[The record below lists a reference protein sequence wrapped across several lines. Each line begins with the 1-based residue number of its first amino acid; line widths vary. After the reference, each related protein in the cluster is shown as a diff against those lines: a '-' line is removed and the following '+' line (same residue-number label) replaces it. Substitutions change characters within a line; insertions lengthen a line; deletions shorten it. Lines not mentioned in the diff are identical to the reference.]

1 MTIDNEDYGK
11 EVDPEGRQVHRIVR
25 NYVNSPNQ
33 SNIEGGPDKDS
44 RDDNTQLDSRI
55 CAWNNSVTEAINWV
69 EPNKVAIR
77 ASLLDITTIDKN
89 GAPMELQEVIDEPS
103 IGCSTDI
110 ENKE

>member
-1 MTIDNEDYGK
+1 MKITAKRRTRKNGK
-11 EVDPEGRQVHRIVR
+11 STALSGTRSTHPT
-25 NYVNSPNQ
+25 SPT
-33 SNIEGGPDKDS
+33 SREEPDKDS
-44 RDDNTQLDSRI
+44 RDDDTQVDRSI

-89 GAPMELQEVIDEPS
+89 GAPMELQEVIDEPL

-110 ENKE
+110 ENK

>member
-1 MTIDNEDYGK
+1 MTIDNKDYDK

-44 RDDNTQLDSRI
+44 RDDDTQLDRRI

-77 ASLLDITTIDKN
+77 ASLLDITTIDKDD
-89 GAPMELQEVIDEPS
+89 APMELQEVIDDPS
-103 IGCSTDI
+103 MEYSTDI

>member
-69 EPNKVAIR
+69 EPSKVPIR
-77 ASLLDITTIDKN
+77 ASQLDITMIDKED
-89 GAPMELQEVIDEPS
+89 APMELQEVIDEPS